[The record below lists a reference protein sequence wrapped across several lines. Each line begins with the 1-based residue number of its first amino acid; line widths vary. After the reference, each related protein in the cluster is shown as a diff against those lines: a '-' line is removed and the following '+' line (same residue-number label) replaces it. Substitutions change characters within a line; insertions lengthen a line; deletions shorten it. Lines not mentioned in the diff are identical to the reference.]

1 MLYSLINK
9 KAMKILAIESSCD
22 ETSIAIIENSEI
34 KSNVISSQYF
44 HTKYGG
50 VIPELASRAHLRSIS
65 EVYKQSLS
73 EANTKIDE
81 IDAIAVT
88 NRPGLLGS
96 LVVGINFAKGLAIA
110 YDLPIVPINHIEGH
124 IYSGYLQDPSCG
136 FPSVALVVSGGH
148 TALFYVNSYNKYEI
162 IGLTRDDAA
171 GEAFDKISKLMNL
184 GYPGGPIIDRLAKEG
199 NPNYVDFPRSMI
211 NSNDFDFS
219 FSGLKTS
226 FRYHIQKNFPA
237 GLSEQ
242 NKRDLAASV
251 QSAIVDVLVT
261 KTLKAAIQYNVE
273 FVVVAGGVS
282 ANSQLKSQMTRE
294 MEKINKKAVFPS
306 IKLSMDNAAMIGFL
320 AEKKL
325 IEQDKENF
333 YDLTFVANA
342 NALRARYR

>member
-1 MLYSLINK
+1 
-9 KAMKILAIESSCD
+9 MKILAIESSCD
-22 ETSIAIIENSEI
+22 ETSIAIIEHSEI

-50 VIPELASRAHLRSIS
+50 VIPELASRAHLRTIT
-65 EVYKQSLS
+65 EVYHQALND
-73 EANTKIDE
+73 ANTNIKE

-88 NRPGLLGS
+88 NQPGLLGS
-96 LVVGINFAKGLAIA
+96 LVVGINFAKGLSLAHN
-110 YDLPIVPINHIEGH
+110 LPIVPINHIEGH
-124 IYSGYLQDPSCG
+124 IYSGYLQEPNSA
-136 FPSVALVVSGGH
+136 FPAIALVVSGGH
-148 TALFYVNSYNKYEI
+148 TALFYVESYTKYEI

-226 FRYHIQKNFPA
+226 FRYLIQKNYPDGF
-237 GLSEQ
+237 SEQ

-251 QSAIVDVLVT
+251 QSAIVDVLVA
-261 KTLKAAIQYNVE
+261 KTVKAAKQYNVE
-273 FVVVAGGVS
+273 YVIVAGGVS
-282 ANSQLKSQMTRE
+282 ANSQLKSQMTNE
-294 MEKINKKAVFPS
+294 MGKIGKRVVFPS

-320 AEKKL
+320 AEKKIL
-325 IEQDKENF
+325 EQGTDNF

-342 NALRARYR
+342 NSLRARYR

>member
-1 MLYSLINK
+1 
-9 KAMKILAIESSCD
+9 MKILAIESSCD

-50 VIPELASRAHLRSIS
+50 VIPELASRAHLRIIT
-65 EVYKQSLS
+65 EVYHQALS
-73 EANTKIDE
+73 DANTNIKE
-81 IDAIAVT
+81 IEAVAVT
-88 NRPGLLGS
+88 NQPGLLGS
-96 LVVGINFAKGLAIA
+96 LVVGINFAKGLSLAHN
-110 YDLPIVPINHIEGH
+110 LPILPINHIEGH
-124 IYSGYLQDPSCG
+124 IYSGYLQDSSCG
-136 FPSVALVVSGGH
+136 FPSIALVVSGGH
-148 TALFYVNSYNKYEI
+148 TALFYVESYNKYEI

-226 FRYHIQKNFPA
+226 FRYHIQKNYPD

-251 QSAIVDVLVT
+251 QSAIVDVLVA
-261 KTLKAAIQYNVE
+261 KTVKAAKQYNVE
-273 FVVVAGGVS
+273 YVIVAGGVS
-282 ANSQLKSQMTRE
+282 ANSQLKSQMTNE
-294 MEKINKKAVFPS
+294 LEKIGKRAVLPN

-320 AEKKL
+320 AEKKIL
-325 IEQDKENF
+325 EQGKDSF

-342 NALRARYR
+342 NSLRARYR

>member
-1 MLYSLINK
+1 
-9 KAMKILAIESSCD
+9 MKILAIESSCD
-22 ETSIAIIENSEI
+22 ETSIAIIENSDI

-50 VIPELASRAHLRSIS
+50 VIPELASRAHLRTIT
-65 EVYKQSLS
+65 EVYHQALS
-73 EANTKIDE
+73 DANTNIKE
-81 IDAIAVT
+81 IEAVAVT
-88 NRPGLLGS
+88 NQPGLLGS
-96 LVVGINFAKGLAIA
+96 LVVGINFAKGLSLAHN
-110 YDLPIVPINHIEGH
+110 LPIVPINHIEGH
-124 IYSGYLQDPSCG
+124 IYSGYLQDSSCG
-136 FPSVALVVSGGH
+136 FPSIALVVSGGH
-148 TALFYVNSYNKYEI
+148 TALFYVESYNKYEI

-199 NPNYVDFPRSMI
+199 NPNYIEFPRSMI

-226 FRYHIQKNFPA
+226 FRYHIQKNYPI

-251 QSAIVDVLVT
+251 QSAIVDVLVA
-261 KTLKAAIQYNVE
+261 KTVKAAKQYNVE
-273 FVVVAGGVS
+273 YVIVAGGVS
-282 ANSQLKSQMTRE
+282 ANSQLKSQMTNE
-294 MEKINKKAVFPS
+294 LEKIGKRAVLPS

-320 AEKKL
+320 AEKKIL
-325 IEQDKENF
+325 EQGKDSF

-342 NALRARYR
+342 NSLRARYR